1 MNKKLIV
8 IVGPTAVGKTD
19 LSIDIAK
26 YFGAPTVSSDSRQI
40 YKEMTIGTAVP
51 EPEQLNTVPHY
62 FIQTR
67 SVTEDY
73 TAGKYETDCIKLL
86 DELFIP
92 HDYILLTG
100 GSGLYIDAICKGIDE
115 VPKAT
120 ENVREELQ
128 AEYDQFGMKHIAD
141 RLLLLDEEYYNQ
153 VDLQNPHRVMRAL
166 EVCITTGKKYSELR
180 VGQGKKRDFDI
191 IKIGLTIDRE
201 ILYQRINKRVDLMIE
216 QGLVEEARE
225 LYPNRHLNALQT
237 VGYKE
242 FFEYFDNTITLEEA
256 IELLKR
262 NTRRYAKRQ
271 MTWFRRDVDT
281 KWFSPQ
287 EFNEIINYIKSK

>member
-51 EPEQLNTVPHY
+51 EPEQLNAVPHY

-86 DELFIP
+86 DELFTT

-153 VDLQNPHRVMRAL
+153 VDLKNPHRVMRAL

-216 QGLVEEARE
+216 QGLVEEARD

-242 FFEYFDNTITLEEA
+242 FFEHFDNTITLEEA

-281 KWFSPQ
+281 QWFSPQ